1 MGPWIVTPDELG
13 DAHKLGIRCFVNG
26 SKVQDSNTDE
36 MVFKT
41 PEIVAWI
48 SQFITLSPGDCIL
61 TGTPSGVG
69 CFRDPPLWLKHGDV
83 VRCEI
88 DGIGEITNWV
98 HDVATGGK
106 VPPSTAR
113 L

>member
-1 MGPWIVTPDELG
+1 
-13 DAHKLGIRCFVNG
+13 
-26 SKVQDSNTDE
+26 

-48 SQFITLSPGDCIL
+48 SRFITLSPGDCIL

-69 CFRDPPLWLKHGDV
+69 CFRKPPLWLKHGDV

-98 HDVATGGK
+98 HDVAADGK
-106 VPPSTAR
+106 QPVAGAGKAR